1 MERKQACS
9 RVTTFPLCLCRAAAH
24 PGFPESP
31 ASGTVDPGLGTSNRA
46 RPLPTSAAK
55 IHNIQKNHDI
65 EVWLEE
71 FMKHLDLPLAR
82 RSLIKG
88 AGLGLG
94 AGMVGALAGATAAPQ
109 AAAAATPEGGEIW
122 SSEYWTKKGDIPL
135 WMFRKRVGAPKA
147 GEPSRPVLFFVHGS
161 SVTSRSF
168 DLNVPGHGEY
178 SVMNE
183 FARYGFDC
191 WTMDHENYGKSGR
204 TSGNSDIASGVED
217 LKAAVEVV
225 ARETGRQ
232 KYHFLGESSGALRAG
247 AYAMVAPER
256 ADRLVLAAFTYKGEG
271 SPTLTKR
278 AEQVDYYRTHNMR
291 KRDREMIRSIATR
304 DKPGTSDAAAVE
316 ALADAEMP
324 FGDQIPTGTYLDMT
338 ANLPVVHPQKVQSP
352 VLLVRGE
359 FDGIATVA
367 DLEEFFNLLPNGD
380 RQFIILP
387 GTAHSVALATNR
399 QLFWHVTRAFL
410 TMPTPIAT

>member
-1 MERKQACS
+1 MA
-9 RVTTFPLCLCRAAAH
+9 
-24 PGFPESP
+24 
-31 ASGTVDPGLGTSNRA
+31 N
-46 RPLPTSAAK
+46 
-55 IHNIQKNHDI
+55 
-65 EVWLEE
+65 
-71 FMKHLDLPLAR
+71 LDQLLAR
-82 RSLIKG
+82 RAVIKG
-88 AGLGLG
+88 AGLGLV
-94 AGMVGALAGATAAPQ
+94 AGGLAGAVPSQSASAQ
-109 AAAAATPEGGEIW
+109 SSAGGEIW
-122 SSEYWTKKGDIPL
+122 SSEYWAKKGDVAL
-135 WMFRKRVGAPKA
+135 WMYRKRLGAPKA

-161 SVTSRSF
+161 SISSRVF
-168 DLNVPGHGEY
+168 DLNVPGHGDY

-183 FARYGFDC
+183 FARHGFDC

-217 LKAAVEVV
+217 LKAAVEIV

-232 KYHFLGESSGALRAG
+232 KFHFLGESSGALRAG

-256 ADRLVLAAFTYKGEG
+256 ADRLVFAAFTYKGEG

-278 AEQVDYYRTHNMR
+278 AEQLAYFRSHNMR
-291 KRDREMIRSIATR
+291 KRDRDMIRSIATR
-304 DKPGTSDAAAVE
+304 DRPGTSDPAAVE
-316 ALADAEMP
+316 VLADVEMQ
-324 FGDQIPTGTYLDMT
+324 FGDQVPTGTYLDMT
-338 ANLPVVHPQKVQSP
+338 ANLPVVQPQKVLSP

-359 FDGIATVA
+359 YDGIATVA

-380 RQFIILP
+380 RQFVILP